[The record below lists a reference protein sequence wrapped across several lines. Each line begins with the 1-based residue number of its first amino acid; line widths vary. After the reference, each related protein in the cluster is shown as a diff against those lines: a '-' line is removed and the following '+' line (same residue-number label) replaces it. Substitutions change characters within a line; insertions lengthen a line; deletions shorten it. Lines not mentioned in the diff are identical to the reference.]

1 MADAKQ
7 TSAEKQTA
15 AKRYGDLKS
24 NRKEAE
30 TRAKRCAK
38 VTLPRLWVD
47 EGAKSRTPGS
57 AYIDTGPKCVNALAS
72 KIVLAWLPPNASV
85 FKLAP
90 DQAVAENIAEQAG
103 VETSE
108 LEAALV
114 DVERV
119 IVNDLETSGVRPVLS
134 EAAKHAI
141 VLGNF
146 LLYDPDEG
154 KPKG

>member
-47 EGAKSRTPGS
+47 EGAKNRSPGS
-57 AYIDTGPKCVNALAS
+57 AYIDTGPKCVNALGS
-72 KIVLAWLPPNASV
+72 KIMLSWLPPNAGI
-85 FKLAP
+85 FKLSP
-90 DQAVAENIAEQAG
+90 DQADTENIAEQAG

-114 DVERV
+114 DVERR
-119 IVNDLETSGVRPVLS
+119 LLQRPQPTDHAGDVH
-134 EAAKHAI
+134 AAGLRHQRQPTADDA
-141 VLGNF
+141 GR
-146 LLYDPDEG
+146 G
-154 KPKG
+154 G